1 MPRKVLYKDVTGIS
15 NPLTI
20 QLSQS
25 HGNATAVAIVTAEN
39 TSLGIG
45 DAIEI
50 DMGYSDNH
58 QKTFAGYVKIIER
71 GVPDDTYIITAYDEM
86 SRAVDYFI
94 ASTNP
99 DAPFS
104 RYRVSAEDFIRDL
117 LALAGVTSYTGDTSN
132 FIYGWTVAAEI
143 NLVGCYEACK
153 QLSDML
159 AWHLFAD
166 ENRVAHFLDRK
177 PYVMPGD
184 VSIGTY
190 DDDVIT
196 DITKTQS
203 DDELRN
209 RVVVYGGA
217 GISAE
222 AKSSSPYL
230 PAGFYKTS
238 VLSAWFVDRQDMAN
252 KAASDNLIKWNRLR
266 SSLNMTIEGDPSLAA
281 RDVMTVQQTDLSINS
296 DWYVYSATHSMGPS
310 GYTIA
315 LELRE

>member
-1 MPRKVLYKDVTGIS
+1 MPRKVLYKDVTGTS

-25 HGNATAVAIVTAEN
+25 HGNATAVAIVTAEG

-58 QKTFAGYVKIIER
+58 QKTFSGYVKIIER
-71 GVPDDTYIITAYDEM
+71 TVPEDIYTITAYDEM

-104 RYRVSAEDFIRDL
+104 RYRISAEDFIRDL
-117 LALAGVTSYTGDTSN
+117 LALAGVTNYTGGTSN
-132 FIYGWTVAAEI
+132 FIYGWSKAAEI
-143 NLVGCYEACK
+143 NLAGCYEVCK

-159 AWHLFAD
+159 AWHLYAD
-166 ENRVAHFLDRK
+166 ENRLVHFLDRK
-177 PYVMPGD
+177 PFVVPGD

-196 DITKTQS
+196 DVTKTQS

-209 RVVVYGGA
+209 RVIVYGGN

-222 AKSSSPYL
+222 AKASSPYL
-230 PAGFYKTS
+230 PSGFYKTA
-238 VLSAWFVDRQDMAN
+238 VMSAWFVDRQDMADR
-252 KAASDNLIKWNRLR
+252 AASINLAKWNRLR

-281 RDVMTVQQTDLSINS
+281 RSVMTVQQTDLSINS
-296 DWYVYSATHSMGPS
+296 DWYIYSATHTMGAS

>member
-1 MPRKVLYKDVTGIS
+1 MPRKVLYKDVTGVS

-25 HGNATAVAIVTAEN
+25 HGNATAVAIVTAED

-45 DAIEI
+45 NAVEI
-50 DMGYSDNH
+50 DMGYSGDH
-58 QKTFAGYVKIIER
+58 QKTFSGYVKIIER
-71 GVPDDTYIITAYDEM
+71 NVPDDIYTITMYDEM

-117 LALAGVTSYTGDTSN
+117 LALAGVTSYTGDASN

-159 AWHLFAD
+159 AWHLYAD

-190 DDDVIT
+190 DDTVIT

-222 AKSSSPYL
+222 AKASSPYL

-252 KAASDNLIKWNRLR
+252 KAASDNLTKWNRLR
-266 SSLNMTIEGDPSLAA
+266 SSLNMTIEGDPSLSA
-281 RDVMTVQQTDLSINS
+281 RDVITVQQVDLSINS
-296 DWYVYSATHSMGPS
+296 DWYVYSATHTMGTS